1 MKTIISLFL
10 IGLLLSLAV
19 PTFGQDRVIVS
30 DLGTVANSVNETGY
44 VYFGTD
50 WQKIDSVSV
59 TIAASGELDMDSLTL
74 YKAVFDP
81 DEGVWFVS

>member
-44 VYFGTD
+44 VYFGNE
-50 WQKIDSVSV
+50 K
-59 TIAASGELDMDSLTL
+59 
-74 YKAVFDP
+74 
-81 DEGVWFVS
+81 